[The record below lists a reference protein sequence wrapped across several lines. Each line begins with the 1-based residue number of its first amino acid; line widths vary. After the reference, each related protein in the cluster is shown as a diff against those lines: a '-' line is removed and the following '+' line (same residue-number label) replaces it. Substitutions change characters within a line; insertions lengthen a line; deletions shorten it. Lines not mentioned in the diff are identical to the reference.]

1 MSQANTAV
9 LSNDIPTSQE
19 YQYVING
26 SNLLEY
32 PTETKG
38 TWRTLEPSERG
49 SSISQKPKVN
59 RPYLRRVASNKKPSF
74 MLLHKWEGRVLQVS
88 ADDFTAIVSDKT
100 NPSNDDEEIVFDI
113 EDVLDEDR
121 ELVAPG
127 AVFYWSIGYDDFS
140 GSRRRVSQIV
150 FRRLPGMSRREIEDA
165 EKKALEFASIFK

>member
-1 MSQANTAV
+1 MSQANTAI

-32 PTETKG
+32 PAETKG
-38 TWRTLEPSERG
+38 TWRVLEPIERG

-59 RPYLRRVASNKKPSF
+59 RPYLRSVASIKQPSF
-74 MLLHKWEGRVLQVS
+74 IVLQKWEGCVLQLS

-121 ELVAPG
+121 GLITPG
-127 AVFYWSIGYDDFS
+127 AVFYWSIGYDDSS

-150 FRRLPGMSRREIEDA
+150 FRRLPGMSRREIEEA
-165 EKKALEFASIFK
+165 EKRALEFASIFK